1 MTTPAEMITLAHGI
15 RFQSSPWTL
24 GVSIV
29 LVLLVAAVG
38 LIGWWRSGFKPSF
51 GLLEGLRLL
60 IAVLV
65 AILLNQPEW
74 VTEQRP
80 VDKPTI
86 AVLLDDSRS
95 METVDVRRGDSGDG
109 GDSPGAL
116 SRAEAVA
123 ALGERSFWSAL
134 EDRYAIAIEPFSSAQ
149 AVDAKAPA
157 TGTNLFDP
165 LDAVVRRH
173 PNLRGV
179 VIASDGDWNE
189 GKPPVQ
195 AATGLRL
202 AGVPVFAVPAG
213 SLTPL
218 PDVAVAG
225 IDSAV
230 TGVVAKPFR
239 VPFTIRSSL
248 PREQMVTVEVEASDG
263 QRFTKEVRLAS
274 MQSTT
279 DWILW
284 TPATVGDYTLTV
296 RVPPQA
302 GELLPDNNARSVP
315 VAIREEKLRV
325 LIVESVP
332 RWEYRYLR
340 NALSRDPGVELA
352 CLLFQP
358 GLSQVGG
365 GSKDAIKKFPGSIEE
380 LSAFDVVFL
389 GDVGIDA
396 GQLTEEDCRLLKELV
411 EYQASGLVFMPGWLG
426 HEMSLAETALGD
438 LLPVVLDETRPEGTG
453 TATPGRFALTDKGR
467 SSLLTRLADTPDEN
481 ATVWESLPG
490 FQWYGPVARAKA
502 GSEVLAVHDDVAN
515 ESGRIPLLVTRSFGA
530 GKVLFMATDGAWRWR
545 KGVEDKY
552 HYRFWGQV
560 VRWMAYR
567 RSMAK
572 GERMRLLYTPEQ
584 PQTGQA
590 VAIDANVGD
599 AVGEPLQSGTVTV
612 TVTAPSGA
620 TETVRLAAPGEQ
632 GAWGVFSGSWTP
644 REPGSHGVVLACV
657 ETGDRLEAA
666 VFVQGAAGEEIGARA
681 RPEVLEELARLTQ
694 GSVTS
699 PADLAELLL
708 TLGKLPENP
717 PDLRRERLWAHPLT
731 LAALVGLLGLFWV
744 GRKWQG
750 LV

>member
-1 MTTPAEMITLAHGI
+1 MTTPAEMITLAHGL
-15 RFQSSPWTL
+15 RFQSSPWML
-24 GVSIV
+24 GVSIA
-29 LVLLVAAVG
+29 LVLLVAAVSAA
-38 LIGWWRSGFKPSF
+38 GWWRSGFKPGF

-60 IAVLV
+60 IALLV

-74 VTEQRP
+74 VTQQRP

-86 AVLLDDSRS
+86 AVLLDDSQS
-95 METVDVRRGDSGDG
+95 METVDVRRGDSRDG
-109 GDSPGAL
+109 GESPGAL

-123 ALGERSFWSAL
+123 ALGERSFWSPL

-149 AVDAKAPA
+149 AVDAKAVA

-165 LDAVVRRH
+165 LDAAVRRY

-179 VIASDGDWNE
+179 VITSDGDWNE

-195 AATGLRL
+195 AATSLRL
-202 AGVPVFAVPAG
+202 AGVPVFAVPVG

-218 PDVAVAG
+218 PDVAVSG
-225 IDSAV
+225 VESAV

-248 PREQMVTVEVEASDG
+248 PREQMVTVEIEASDG

-274 MQSTT
+274 MQSTI

-380 LSAFDVVFL
+380 LSKFDVVFL
-389 GDVGIDA
+389 GDVGIDS
-396 GQLTEEDCRLLKELV
+396 GQLTDDDCRLLKELV

-426 HEMSLAETALGD
+426 HEMSLEATALGD
-438 LLPVVLDETRPEGTG
+438 LLPVVLDQTRPEGTG
-453 TATPGRFALTDKGR
+453 TC
-467 SSLLTRLADTPDEN
+467 
-481 ATVWESLPG
+481 
-490 FQWYGPVARAKA
+490 
-502 GSEVLAVHDDVAN
+502 
-515 ESGRIPLLVTRSFGA
+515 
-530 GKVLFMATDGAWRWR
+530 
-545 KGVEDKY
+545 
-552 HYRFWGQV
+552 
-560 VRWMAYR
+560 
-567 RSMAK
+567 
-572 GERMRLLYTPEQ
+572 LLYT
-584 PQTGQA
+584 
-590 VAIDANVGD
+590 
-599 AVGEPLQSGTVTV
+599 S
-612 TVTAPSGA
+612 PS
-620 TETVRLAAPGEQ
+620 
-632 GAWGVFSGSWTP
+632 P
-644 REPGSHGVVLACV
+644 RDS
-657 ETGDRLEAA
+657 
-666 VFVQGAAGEEIGARA
+666 
-681 RPEVLEELARLTQ
+681 
-694 GSVTS
+694 
-699 PADLAELLL
+699 
-708 TLGKLPENP
+708 
-717 PDLRRERLWAHPLT
+717 
-731 LAALVGLLGLFWV
+731 
-744 GRKWQG
+744 
-750 LV
+750 